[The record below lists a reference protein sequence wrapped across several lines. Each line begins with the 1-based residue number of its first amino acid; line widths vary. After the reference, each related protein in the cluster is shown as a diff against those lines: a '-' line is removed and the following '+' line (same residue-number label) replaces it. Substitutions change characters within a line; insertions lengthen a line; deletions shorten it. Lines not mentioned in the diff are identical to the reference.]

1 MLMHLCYCID
11 SICWCICHDSPW
23 LIHLWSY
30 YCFFWCICRAPLCW
44 CIGYS
49 YYSKCCICW
58 CVCTATLLGVILLS
72 FPLHAPFQS
81 QRYIW
86 LLSRSKDNTQTQ
98 NHYKGKYQF
107 QQTLSEPSNTQNN
120 IFWWFFFC
128 IINSVKS
135 EPIRNLFTSL
145 RRLFFPNN
153 LSANTSKIDFPT
165 RIYHPSPLE
174 YIFLIQGTPI
184 QSSLTLNKQ
193 HLPRPTIEKVEKWGL
208 FMRSEVVSD
217 LCFGCFR

>member
-1 MLMHLCYCID
+1 MLHLLMHLHGN
-11 SICWCICHDSPW
+11 SSWCNLAFIS
-23 LIHLWSY
+23 S
-30 YCFFWCICRAPLCW
+30 R
-44 CIGYS
+44 S
-49 YYSKCCICW
+49 
-58 CVCTATLLGVILLS
+58 
-72 FPLHAPFQS
+72 PFQS

-86 LLSRSKDNTQTQ
+86 LLSRTKDNTETQ
-98 NHYKGKYQF
+98 NPYKGKYQF
-107 QQTLSEPSNTQNN
+107 QQAMSEPSNTQNN

-208 FMRSEVVSD
+208 FMRSEVVFN
-217 LCFGCFR
+217 LCFDVFDKSVMIHKVMKYLDKKVVIGNLPNFLSNTYWKRSWATIFIRESRIASI

>member
-1 MLMHLCYCID
+1 M
-11 SICWCICHDSPW
+11 
-23 LIHLWSY
+23 
-30 YCFFWCICRAPLCW
+30 PLFNHKD
-44 CIGYS
+44 ISG
-49 YYSKCCICW
+49 
-58 CVCTATLLGVILLS
+58 
-72 FPLHAPFQS
+72 F
-81 QRYIW
+81 
-86 LLSRSKDNTQTQ
+86 LSRTKDDTQTP
-98 NHYKGKYQF
+98 YKRKYQY
-107 QQTLSEPSNTQNN
+107 QQAMSEPSNTQNN

-128 IINSVKS
+128 IINSVNS

>member
-1 MLMHLCYCID
+1 MLHLLMHLHGNSSWCNLAFISSPCPF
-11 SICWCICHDSPW
+11 SITKIY
-23 LIHLWSY
+23 LAFI
-30 YCFFWCICRAPLCW
+30 
-44 CIGYS
+44 
-49 YYSKCCICW
+49 K
-58 CVCTATLLGVILLS
+58 T
-72 FPLHAPFQS
+72 
-81 QRYIW
+81 
-86 LLSRSKDNTQTQ
+86 KDDTQTQ
-98 NHYKGKYQF
+98 YPHKGKYQF
-107 QQTLSEPSNTQNN
+107 QQAMSEPSNTQNN

-128 IINSVKS
+128 IINSVNS
-135 EPIRNLFTSL
+135 DPIRNLFTSL

-208 FMRSEVVSD
+208 FKRSDVVFN